1 MEGSTVAA
9 SRAFSISLAL
19 GRGNALMSTL
29 ISTISSRDS
38 SELASHQIHSL
49 PVLVVFPHNQCN
61 CRCVM
66 CDIWRIRQAQEIT
79 PANLEAQLSSFRSLG
94 VRWVVFSG
102 GEPQLNEKWSS
113 LAQIVRLAGSRVTL
127 LTAGLLL
134 KSQAQAVVD
143 SVDDVIVSLDGP
155 PALHNAIRRVP
166 NAFEQLADGVKALR
180 QMRPAMPIRAR
191 CTVQKANHQALRAA
205 VESAE
210 KLGLNSIS
218 FLAADLMSSA
228 FNRPEGWLPDRANHV
243 ALLPE
248 EVDALA
254 AEVERLIDDRKA
266 DMESGFVVESA
277 GKLRRIVQH
286 FRAHLGQAENTAPRC
301 NAPWVSAVI
310 EASGDVRPCFFHSV
324 LGNIH
329 HQTFTDI
336 INSPGAL
343 AFRASLDVASNET
356 CKRCVCSLY
365 VPRQD
370 IPQQNIPDQAE
381 HNTIRV

>member
-1 MEGSTVAA
+1 
-9 SRAFSISLAL
+9 
-19 GRGNALMSTL
+19 MSTL
-29 ISTISSRDS
+29 VSITSSGDS
-38 SELASHQIHSL
+38 AELASHQIHAL
-49 PVLVVFPHNQCN
+49 PVLVIFPHNQCN

-79 PANLEAQLSSFRSLG
+79 PANLEKQLSSFRSLG

-113 LAQIVRLAGSRVTL
+113 LAQIVRSAGSRVTL

-134 KSQAQAVVD
+134 KSQAQNVVD

-166 NAFEQLADGVKALR
+166 NAFEQLAEGVKALR
-180 QMRPAMPIRAR
+180 LIHPAMPIRAR

-205 VESAE
+205 VDSA
-210 KLGLNSIS
+210 KKIGLNSIS
-218 FLAADLMSSA
+218 FLAADLTSSA
-228 FNRPEGWLPDRANHV
+228 FNRPEGWLPDRVDHV
-243 ALLPE
+243 AAQPG

-254 AEVERLIDDRKA
+254 AEVEWLIEERHA
-266 DMESGFVVESA
+266 DLESGFVVESA

-286 FRAHLGQAENTAPRC
+286 FRAHLGQAENVAPRC

-310 EASGDVRPCFFHSV
+310 EASGDVRPCFFHPV

-336 INSPGAL
+336 INGQEAL
-343 AFRASLDVASNET
+343 SFRASLDVASNET
-356 CKRCVCSLY
+356 CKRCVCSLHLA
-365 VPRQD
+365 PQD
-370 IPQQNIPDQAE
+370 VPQQDVPQFPEQAG
-381 HNTIRV
+381 HNTIGV